1 MDIWTYKALDFEKEI
16 EICRC
21 EMNDFNKCMG
31 DKIWKIRKEL
41 DEVQNMIDN
50 VEIDKKIKNTQELI
64 FKLERGICRYI
75 NP

>member
-31 DKIWKIRKEL
+31 DKIWKIKKEL
-41 DEVQNMIDN
+41 VEVQNMIEDFDMN
-50 VEIDKKIKNTQELI
+50 KRIDAMQELI
-64 FKLERGICRYI
+64 FKLEKGIYRNI